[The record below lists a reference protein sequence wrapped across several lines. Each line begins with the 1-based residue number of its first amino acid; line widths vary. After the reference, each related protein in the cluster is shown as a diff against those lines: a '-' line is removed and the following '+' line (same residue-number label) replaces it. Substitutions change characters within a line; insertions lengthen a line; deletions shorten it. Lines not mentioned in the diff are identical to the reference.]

1 MPISTSPIMPA
12 WQVKI
17 FLVPLVFLIFSCGG
31 DEGQSL
37 RVFAASSLTGAFR
50 DVAQAFEAKNPGV
63 KVNLDFGGS
72 QRMRSQLE
80 FGAKADVFASA
91 DAIQMDALVAADL
104 VSGTPF
110 DFAFNALVVLAMG
123 KGPVNEI
130 SDLARPGVRVALAD
144 DGVPVGAYSRQVL
157 ENLSR
162 DAIFGLGR
170 GFKDA
175 VLANQVSGE
184 PNVSFLFQKVVLGE
198 VDAGIVYETDTA
210 KALDAGTRD
219 LIFIPIPTAANVSAR
234 YPIAV
239 LEEAPE
245 PELAQAF
252 VRFVLSEAGQRLLNK
267 YGFTSP

>member
-1 MPISTSPIMPA
+1 MPDSTNPTRPT
-12 WQVKI
+12 WQAKI
-17 FLVPLVFLIFSCGG
+17 ILVPLLLLITACGG
-31 DEGQSL
+31 DGGASL
-37 RVFAASSLTGAFR
+37 RVFAASSLTGAFT
-50 DVAQAFEAKNPGV
+50 DVAQAFETANPGI

-72 QRMRSQLE
+72 QRMRFQLE

-91 DAIQMDALVAADL
+91 DAAQMDILVAAGL
-104 VSGTPF
+104 VSGTPV
-110 DFAFNALVVLAMG
+110 DFAYNALVVLAMG

-130 SDLARPGVRVALAD
+130 SDLAMPGVRVVLAND
-144 DGVPVGAYSRQVL
+144 AVPAGAYSNQVL
-157 ENLSR
+157 ENLSH
-162 DAIFGLGR
+162 DPIYGLGA

-175 VLANQVSGE
+175 VLANRVSGA
-184 PNVSFLFQKVVLGE
+184 PNVNHLFQQVVLGE

-210 KALDAGTRD
+210 KALDAGTMNI
-219 LIFIPIPTAANVSAR
+219 LFVPIPRAANVRAR

-252 VRFVLSEAGQRLLNK
+252 VRFVLSDAGQTLLNR